1 MKTKVIINVSGN
13 NIRRFISKLI
23 NIKIEILNIEYL
35 SSREANIEIY
45 NNDLKKVKS
54 LKSIYEIKIKEY
66 KGYLRLKRLFRK
78 NIIFAASLFL
88 GFILIIFLS
97 NVIFKVEVVHNDNK
111 LRTILYEE
119 LSNYDI
125 KKYKLKKDYD
135 DIQIIK
141 SEILKKYK
149 DKIEWLEIIE
159 DGTKYIVRV
168 EERKII
174 NNSEEV
180 KPRNIIAKCD
190 AVIKKILATN
200 GQVVKEVNNYVKKGD
215 IIISGNVYLNDL
227 IKDTVRANGS
237 VYGEV
242 WYQVSIEYP
251 FNYQEEKLT
260 GNEKDI
266 YVIKLF
272 NHVIGLNQ
280 YKNKIT
286 EDKLLYK
293 NNYFPLS
300 IIKQKQRET
309 NIIDEVYTIDE
320 VIDKALELGRSKI
333 NAKLGESEFIITE
346 KKLKLNIK
354 NSKIVL
360 DMFYST
366 YENITDYEEI
376 G

>member
-272 NHVIGLNQ
+272 NHVIGINQ